1 MQSYTEAIAAY
12 NSALTLAP
20 DYINALNNKGSA
32 LQRLGNLQIWLSQYS
47 EALQSYTEAVTTYNS
62 ALTLAPDKIYVLN
75 NKGLALK
82 CLGDLQAELSQQ
94 QDAIHSWQSA
104 LAAFTRCLEV
114 APSDEDIRKR
124 RERLQAH
131 LDSLGE
137 DTSSD

>member
-1 MQSYTEAIAAY
+1 VLQS
-12 NSALTLAP
+12 
-20 DYINALNNKGSA
+20 
-32 LQRLGNLQIWLSQYS
+32 LGNLQIWLSQYS

-82 CLGDLQAELSQQ
+82 CLGDLQAKLSQEQ
-94 QDAIHSWQSA
+94 EALKSWQVA
-104 LAAFTRCLEV
+104 LAVFTRCLEI

-124 RERLQAH
+124 RERLQEH